1 VISKSHTPQKT
12 LKDIPEFHQR
22 YSQGFQVQAPQKV
35 AAHTLADLLFV
46 TPKKGEKNHL
56 SREFLTL
63 TI

>member
-1 VISKSHTPQKT
+1 VISKSHTPQT
-12 LKDIPEFHQR
+12 PLKDIPEFHQR